1 MNQQSHATRAYRLF
15 ACVLL
20 CVAVAACSSTP
31 AQYESKWP
39 PVPIQNLNTVVGEWQ
54 GVVMKERQ
62 ILPAGEV
69 KLMIRENGTYL
80 FVGQTASDMV
90 LGTGNLEV
98 RDGRLE
104 GGSDHRTVSGTL
116 HDKKGKPL
124 LFIEAA
130 NRQTG
135 DRYHGEFRKIE

>member
-1 MNQQSHATRAYRLF
+1 MNRRSHATRAYRLF
-15 ACVLL
+15 AGVLV
-20 CVAVAACSSTP
+20 CVAVAACSSKP
-31 AQYESKWP
+31 ARYESKWP
-39 PVPIQNLNTVVGEWQ
+39 LVPIQNLNTVVGEWQ

-90 LGTGNLEV
+90 LGTGNIEV

-104 GGSDHRTVSGTL
+104 GGSDLRTVSGTL

-130 NRQTG
+130 NRQSG
-135 DRYHGEFRKIE
+135 DRYHGEFTKIQ

>member
-1 MNQQSHATRAYRLF
+1 MDQRRTVPRSHRIL
-15 ACVLL
+15 VSLL
-20 CVAVAACSSTP
+20 MLAALVGCSSKP
-31 AQYESKWP
+31 AHYESKWP
-39 PVPIQNLNTVVGEWQ
+39 LVPIQNLNTVVGEWQ
-54 GVVMKERQ
+54 GVVMKERRVV
-62 ILPAGEV
+62 PAGEV

-90 LGTGNLEV
+90 LGTGNVEV

-104 GGSDHRTVSGTL
+104 GGSDLRTITGTL

-124 LFIEAA
+124 LFIVAA

-135 DRYHGEFRKIE
+135 DRFHGEFTRTE

>member
-1 MNQQSHATRAYRLF
+1 MNRHRTVSSSGRLLVG
-15 ACVLL
+15 VLV
-20 CVAVAACSSTP
+20 CIAAAACSSKP
-31 AQYESKWP
+31 AHYESKWP
-39 PVPIQNLNTVVGEWQ
+39 LVPIQNLNTVVGEWH
-54 GVVMKERQ
+54 GVVMKERRVV
-62 ILPAGEV
+62 PAGEV

-104 GGSDHRTVSGTL
+104 GGSDLRTVTGTL

-124 LFIEAA
+124 LFIQAA

-135 DRYHGEFRKIE
+135 ERFHGEFTRTE

>member
-1 MNQQSHATRAYRLF
+1 MDRRHTVPRFHR
-15 ACVLL
+15 VLASL
-20 CVAVAACSSTP
+20 LLLGVLGGCSSKP
-31 AQYESKWP
+31 AHHESKWP
-39 PVPIQNLNTVVGEWQ
+39 LVPIQDLSTVVGEWQ
-54 GVVMKERQ
+54 GVVMKERR
-62 ILPAGEV
+62 IMPAGEV

-104 GGSDHRTVSGTL
+104 GGSDLRTVNGTL

-124 LFIEAA
+124 LFIQAA

-135 DRYHGEFRKIE
+135 DRFYGEFKKNE